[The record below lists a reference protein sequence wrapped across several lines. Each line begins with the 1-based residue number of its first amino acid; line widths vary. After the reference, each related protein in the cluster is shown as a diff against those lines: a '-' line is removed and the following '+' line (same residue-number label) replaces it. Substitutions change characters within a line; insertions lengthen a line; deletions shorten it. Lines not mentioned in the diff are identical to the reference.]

1 MAPVRALQ
9 HAVPDPDTLLAQEA
23 ERVSALRADFIVRHA
38 FWATLILPMRIL
50 PSVTLPAFGATNG
63 IDRIWYNPC
72 WTRVLTP
79 RQFGYVLLH
88 EVGHVAFLHAL
99 REGPRDHDRW
109 NFATDAVVNLMLDE
123 IQVPMHA
130 WQKSSPLRPLYD
142 RPTNVAVP
150 GLGIFDLVHLP
161 WAKGLTAEEV
171 YDLLPTR
178 EPDLFASPA
187 SVGGGGCRNQM
198 GTGGK
203 GRGASAKGSEPSR
216 DGTEP
221 GQANAASDGPDTP
234 DWSGSHCRPGQTCL
248 QAPGPVS
255 ADVRERLADR
265 VVAAYEAWTA
275 SEQRGTVSADI
286 TRLVA
291 QLRRAKVP
299 WQRVLQRYASTV
311 LAKDDYALFPPN
323 RRWLVQADLILPSL
337 RAERLGPIVVLIDAS
352 GSISRP
358 MLEAFGAEI
367 AKFHTY
373 AEETLILTHD
383 VEVHQVI
390 PTREIPA
397 FLRTLEIAGG
407 GGTSHV
413 PAFTYLREHRITP
426 ELVIA
431 LTDLYSDFPERKP
444 PFPVLWCV
452 PEDHHGEKPPWGQL
466 VEIPEDEG

>member
-1 MAPVRALQ
+1 MALLRAPQ
-9 HAVPDPDTLLAQEA
+9 PAVPDFDTLLVHEA

-38 FWATLILPMRIL
+38 FWATLILPMRIQ
-50 PSVTLPAFGATNG
+50 PSVTLPTFGATNG
-63 IDRIWYNPC
+63 IDRIWYNPY
-72 WTRVLTP
+72 WTRVLTA

-109 NFATDAVVNLMLDE
+109 NLATDAVVNLMLDE
-123 IQVPMHA
+123 IQVPAHA
-130 WQKSSPLRPLYD
+130 WMPSSPMRPLYD
-142 RPTNVAVP
+142 RPAHVAVP
-150 GLGIFDLVHLP
+150 GLGVFDLVHLP
-161 WAKGLTAEEV
+161 WAKGLTAEEL

-178 EPDLFASPA
+178 EPDLCASPS
-187 SVGGGGCRNQM
+187 SVGGSGGGNQM
-198 GTGGK
+198 GTGGE
-203 GRGASAKGSEPSR
+203 GGAISSGGSQPSGKNR
-216 DGTEP
+216 EP
-221 GQANAASDGPDTP
+221 GQANGAGDGPDTP
-234 DWSGSHCRPGQTCL
+234 DWSSGHYRPGQTCL
-248 QAPGPVS
+248 QTPSPVS
-255 ADVRERLADR
+255 ADVQERLADR
-265 VVAAYEAWTA
+265 LVAAYEAWTA
-275 SEQRGTVSADI
+275 SEQRGTLPAGI

-337 RAERLGPIVVLIDAS
+337 RSERLGQIVVLIDAS

-358 MLEAFGAEI
+358 MLEAFGAEV
-367 AKFHTY
+367 AKLHTY

-383 VEVHQVI
+383 VEVHQGI
-390 PTREIPA
+390 STREIPT
-397 FLRTLEIAGG
+397 FLRTLKITGG

-413 PAFTYLREHRITP
+413 PAFTYLREHRIVP
-426 ELVIA
+426 EVVIA
-431 LTDLYSDFPERKP
+431 LTDLYSDFPDRKP

-466 VEIPEDEG
+466 VEIPVGNA